1 MKDKL
6 ESILGYPAGKE
17 LKKMIVKMAKTE
29 GISVEEAAAKFQ
41 MPEFKFLGNDGTFT
55 HDGVKMTIEEFKAAN
70 PFRRLYV
77 VTTRK

>member
-17 LKKMIVKMAKTE
+17 LKKMIIKMAKTE
-29 GISVEEAAAKFQ
+29 GISVEEAASKFQ
-41 MPEFKFLGNDGTFT
+41 MPELQILDNEGTFT
-55 HDGVKMTIEEFKAAN
+55 LDGVKQTPSEFKAAN

-77 VTTRK
+77 ITTRK